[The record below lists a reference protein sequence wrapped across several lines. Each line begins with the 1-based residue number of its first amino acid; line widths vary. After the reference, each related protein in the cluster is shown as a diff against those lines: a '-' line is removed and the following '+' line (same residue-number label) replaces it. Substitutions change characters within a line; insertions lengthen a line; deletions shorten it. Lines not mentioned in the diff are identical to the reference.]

1 MSADRPGGASGVPV
15 DGDEHEDLLQ
25 FLYQCPVGLVEVDDG
40 GAVHRMNPAAARML
54 APVRGTDDLSGLF
67 GVLGRACPELV
78 GAIVADPGRL
88 GPVGADRRFLV
99 GPSPGTGPASAPVV
113 ELQAVRVRPG
123 RVMVVLLD
131 VTEERRLALR
141 NEALGA
147 RLRDLV
153 AATLAYRQAAA
164 RVLGVSA
171 TAAAAL
177 EELLNRGP
185 RTPSA
190 LARWLGVSG
199 TSVTGTLDQLEGQGL
214 VVRAP
219 HPDDRRSTLVRL
231 TPEGERRVA
240 PLLELLTGGIDELT
254 ASGGGTAA
262 VLRSATSALRTRAR
276 ATDRPGAEQGRRA
289 RGY

>member
-1 MSADRPGGASGVPV
+1 MNEAQADRGPGQDA
-15 DGDEHEDLLQ
+15 EHEELLQ

-40 GAVHRMNPAAARML
+40 GAVHRINPAAARML
-54 APVRGTDDLSGLF
+54 APVRGTDDLAGLF
-67 GVLGRACPELV
+67 GVLGRVCPDLV
-78 GAIVADPGRL
+78 VAIGADPARL
-88 GPVGADRRFLV
+88 GPVGAGRRFLV
-99 GPSPGTGPASAPVV
+99 GPAPGPGQVV

-123 RVMVVLLD
+123 RIMVVLFD
-131 VTEERRLALR
+131 VTEERRLARR

-219 HPDDRRSTLVRL
+219 HPDDRRSVLVRL

-240 PLLELLTGGIDELT
+240 PLLELLVGGIDEL
-254 ASGGGTAA
+254 AAEGGTAA

-276 ATDRPGAEQGRRA
+276 ATDRPGAHQDRRS
-289 RGY
+289 REY